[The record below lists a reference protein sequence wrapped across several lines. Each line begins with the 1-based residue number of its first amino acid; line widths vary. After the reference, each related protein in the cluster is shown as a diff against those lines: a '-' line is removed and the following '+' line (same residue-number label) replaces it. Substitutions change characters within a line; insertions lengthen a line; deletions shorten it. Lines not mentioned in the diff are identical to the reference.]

1 MNETEIEQRARSL
14 QEELRRHN
22 YRYYV
27 LNDPVVSDYEYDQ
40 LLRELQSIEAEHPE
54 LITPD
59 SPTQRAGI
67 APAEGFVRVPHP
79 APILSLANA
88 YNDEELVAWYERIAK
103 LDERVREA
111 EFVVEP
117 KLDGLTVVLH
127 YENGVFSQGA
137 TRGDGEVGEDIT
149 SNLRTV
155 RSLPLRIPVAN
166 TGPAAPPRLVVRGEA
181 IIYLDDF
188 EALNRRLEEAGER
201 TYVNP
206 RNTAAGA
213 LRQLDPSLTADR
225 PIRLLCYAIVEGE
238 GDLPGTQWETLQYL
252 RSLGFPVAEGVSLEK
267 DIEGVLAAHKRWVS
281 RRDELPYEADGI
293 VVKLNDL
300 ELQDSLGVVGKD
312 PRGALAYKFPAQ
324 VVTTDLVDIGL
335 NVGRTGVITPYAIL
349 DPVEVGGV
357 TVRQATLHNFD
368 FIEEKDIR
376 IGDRVQLK
384 RAGDVIPYII
394 GPVLEARPKGVEPYQ
409 LPDHCPSC
417 GEPLERNEEEVA
429 VYCVNASCPAQL
441 VRNVEHFASR
451 GAMDIEGLG
460 IRVAEQLIDDR
471 VIGDVADLY
480 ILKPDDL
487 LELDGFGEKRA
498 ENLIESIAASKAQPL
513 PRLINGLGIRTV
525 GETVAG
531 DLAREFGSLEQL
543 SNATLEQL
551 EQVEG
556 IGPVVATTIVD
567 WMHTPANQKLLEKLK
582 ASGVWPEEDR
592 AQKPQVPQTLAGLTF
607 VITGTL
613 PTWSREEAKEAIER
627 HGGKATG
634 SVSSKTD
641 YLVLG
646 ESPGSKLRKAQ
657 ELDVAIIDEENLR
670 KLIGSGPDRS
680 A

>member
-1 MNETEIEQRARSL
+1 M
-14 QEELRRHN
+14 
-22 YRYYV
+22 
-27 LNDPVVSDYEYDQ
+27 
-40 LLRELQSIEAEHPE
+40 
-54 LITPD
+54 
-59 SPTQRAGI
+59 
-67 APAEGFVRVPHP
+67 
-79 APILSLANA
+79 
-88 YNDEELVAWYERIAK
+88 
-103 LDERVREA
+103 
-111 EFVVEP
+111 
-117 KLDGLTVVLH
+117 
-127 YENGVFSQGA
+127 
-137 TRGDGEVGEDIT
+137 
-149 SNLRTV
+149 
-155 RSLPLRIPVAN
+155 
-166 TGPAAPPRLVVRGEA
+166 
-181 IIYLDDF
+181 
-188 EALNRRLEEAGER
+188 
-201 TYVNP
+201 
-206 RNTAAGA
+206 
-213 LRQLDPSLTADR
+213 
-225 PIRLLCYAIVEGE
+225 
-238 GDLPGTQWETLQYL
+238 
-252 RSLGFPVAEGVSLEK
+252 
-267 DIEGVLAAHKRWVS
+267 
-281 RRDELPYEADGI
+281 
-293 VVKLNDL
+293 
-300 ELQDSLGVVGKD
+300 
-312 PRGALAYKFPAQ
+312 
-324 VVTTDLVDIGL
+324 
-335 NVGRTGVITPYAIL
+335 
-349 DPVEVGGV
+349 
-357 TVRQATLHNFD
+357 
-368 FIEEKDIR
+368 
-376 IGDRVQLK
+376 
-384 RAGDVIPYII
+384 
-394 GPVLEARPKGVEPYQ
+394 EPYQ

-460 IRVAEQLIDDR
+460 IRVAEQLIADR

-582 ASGVWPEEDR
+582 ASGVWPEEDH

>member
-1 MNETEIEQRARSL
+1 MNETEIKQRARSL
-14 QEELRRHN
+14 QKELRRHN

-460 IRVAEQLIDDR
+460 IRVAEQLIADR

-498 ENLIESIAASKAQPL
+498 ENLIESIAASRAQPL